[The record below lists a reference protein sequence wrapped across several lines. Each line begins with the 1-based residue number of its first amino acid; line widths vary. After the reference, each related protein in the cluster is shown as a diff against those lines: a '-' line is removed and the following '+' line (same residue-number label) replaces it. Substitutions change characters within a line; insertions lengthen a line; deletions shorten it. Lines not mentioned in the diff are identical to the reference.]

1 MKATAATLLDTYVI
15 VKLDMREMNHNPS
28 LIAAA
33 RFIALTMGR
42 GRGQL
47 GCLRS

>member
-1 MKATAATLLDTYVI
+1 MKATAVALLDTYVM
-15 VKLDMREMNHNPS
+15 VKLDMREMKPNTN

-33 RFIALTMGR
+33 RFIALTVGR